1 MDGEKM
7 EYKQK
12 KKKAKLYFK
21 GIARL
26 HTLRGKKLTKQHLNA
41 AF

>member
-1 MDGEKM
+1 MDGEKNKM

-12 KKKAKLYFK
+12 KKKKEAKLYFK

-26 HTLRGKKLTKQHLNA
+26 H
-41 AF
+41 

>member
-1 MDGEKM
+1 MEKKNKM

-12 KKKAKLYFK
+12 KKKKEAKLYFK

-26 HTLRGKKLTKQHLNA
+26 H
-41 AF
+41 